1 MVITHSNSTQEK
13 WKMWIYIDFK
23 KLNLATKKDPSP
35 LPFIDEVL
43 NTIAGYDAYSFLD
56 GYSRYHQISIALED
70 RYKTSF
76 VINWGAFIGKVMPFG
91 VLNGS
96 PIYHRVVIKA
106 FKKYLDDFMKI
117 LDDFTM

>member
-1 MVITHSNSTQEK
+1 
-13 WKMWIYIDFK
+13 
-23 KLNLATKKDPSP
+23 
-35 LPFIDEVL
+35 
-43 NTIAGYDAYSFLD
+43 
-56 GYSRYHQISIALED
+56 
-70 RYKTSF
+70 
-76 VINWGAFIGKVMPFG
+76 MPFG